1 MKILFALLL
10 LFSLSFIAQ
19 ANDENIPSSATVTVS
34 GMTCEACVATLE
46 KKFGKEEAVTEA
58 KADLETQT
66 INVTFKP
73 DTYVSKPQIK
83 EAVDWAGFDLKNIE
97 YQYP

>member
-1 MKILFALLL
+1 MRILFILLL
-10 LFSLSFIAQ
+10 LFGSSLTAQ
-19 ANDENIPSSATVTVS
+19 AHNDEFPLSVTVIVS
-34 GMTCEACVATLE
+34 GMMCEACVETLE
-46 KKFGKEEAVTEA
+46 KKFSKEEAVIKA

-66 INVTFKP
+66 ISLTFKP
-73 DTYVSKPQIK
+73 DTYVSRLQIK